1 MGTSLQTDDLF
12 RMPALGA
19 DMTEGR
25 VLEWLVELG
34 EPVERGQLVAVVET
48 DKSDIEIEV
57 FEPCVFDEHLVE
69 IGELVDIGTPI
80 ARITRTEPAMGG
92 SPPATPTAP
101 SPSAP
106 SPSAASP
113 SASVPPTPASAPTL
127 PPTVGAPPS
136 GTTTSAA
143 RLTPRAR
150 RLARERG
157 IDPATLATDG
167 VVTGDM
173 VAAAASDRT
182 PESADRA
189 TTMRRAIASLMER
202 SWAEIPHYHTVS
214 RLDLTDL
221 AARLE
226 TYNADRPVADR
237 VVLAAAVNVA
247 ITQAAAATPEMN
259 GWWRPDGF
267 EPSASVDL
275 GVVVSLRT
283 GGVVLPTIEHAD
295 RLDVEQMMAAMRDVV
310 GRARRGRLRE
320 RDARPASISVTNM
333 GDLGTDVVLGIIHPP
348 QVTMVG
354 LGTPRREPA
363 VVDDTVV
370 PRLMMQTS
378 IAGDHRA
385 HDGLAAAR
393 FVRRLAQELEHLP

>member
-1 MGTSLQTDDLF
+1 MTVMSTSLQTDDLF

-69 IGELVDIGTPI
+69 IGELVDVGTPI
-80 ARITRTEPAMGG
+80 ARITRTEPATGG
-92 SPPATPTAP
+92 PPPATPTA
-101 SPSAP
+101 
-106 SPSAASP
+106 ASP
-113 SASVPPTPASAPTL
+113 PAPTPTPPAPT

-136 GTTTSAA
+136 DTAPTAA

-157 IDPATLATDG
+157 IDPATLARDG

-173 VAAAASDRT
+173 VADAAADRT
-182 PESADRA
+182 PEPADRS
-189 TTMRRAIASLMER
+189 TTMRRAIAALMER
-202 SWAEIPHYHTVS
+202 SWSEIPHYHTVS

-221 AARLE
+221 NDRLK
-226 TYNADRPVADR
+226 TYNSDRPVADR

-247 ITQAAAATPEMN
+247 ITRAAAATPEMN

-295 RLDVEQMMAAMRDVV
+295 RLDLEQMMSTMRDVV

-320 RDARPASISVTNM
+320 RDTRAASISVTNM

-348 QVTMVG
+348 QVTMIG
-354 LGTPRREPA
+354 LGTPRSEPA
-363 VVDDTVV
+363 VVDGTVV

-393 FVRRLAQELEHLP
+393 FVRHLAEELEQLP